1 MESTLDGIPRTYII
15 KRSQHYGYGFVAG
28 SEFPTMIKVIE
39 PNGPSNKRLLPG
51 DVIMAV
57 NGIDVEN
64 ATRDQIIKM
73 IQLCNDQIEIK
84 VRQASYEE
92 MIRAKNLADPKFYTF
107 NKSNNN
113 FQRFQAGNRPQ
124 PLSPPNQSPLNRLV
138 TSISQQQEQLTSNS
152 PFSPFTN
159 GNTPPVQIKPFNTVL
174 KQKSS
179 NGIDRDENNNG
190 RMTIGR
196 SRPNYGRHSPVPQRC
211 KSSVDGPQNSH
222 LNKKPGDPENDQPL
236 LKRSNTMRPSKPSNK
251 VMEIFKVVIK
261 IFFETGH
268 TRVLTYNQDTTV
280 GVILETLS
288 ARSTANTPYSEQ
300 IKRYFGL
307 ALTLDI
313 NVKGSPKE
321 QAPKSKLLHILDEND
336 SIMKIRQLPYATSIR
351 LLYRMVYPPSDVSS
365 LYIQDKVAFEYLYQQ
380 SCNDLEHERFVP
392 ELDQETALKL
402 CALRL
407 LEYVHTNYSKA
418 HGNSKD
424 PKVYIKLIK
433 DSPGIKSFLPLSMAN
448 SLDKKG
454 KKKIS
459 ARMAEHLKKNFVE
472 FDFEPPKVKSTTNLN
487 RYTSTSFHELSLP
500 EMQSSPSEY
509 IKLLFLHYLSQ
520 LPCYGNYKW
529 PVRAPTGT
537 VERTSGGDCSSSLE
551 SVPRTS
557 DSSPLIKQDRN
568 LNSHS
573 INNRLDNS
581 SNNNISRL
589 AQMNSMRS
597 LSSVQSS
604 SNSQP
609 TDQADMVQ
617 TPSIE
622 SISSITFN
630 MQNSPSPQ
638 QTPIYSQQ
646 QIESYNTPMTGSRM
660 HPSPSPMFSQ
670 QDYIPAKKHQDNNS
684 IDRHYGQRYQPLKE
698 RPIEELLKTVILLP
712 PPPPSPPMFDDTQMR
727 RGGGLKPPTSHLTQI
742 LTDRDLERLR
752 VPPPPRILN

>member
-1 MESTLDGIPRTYII
+1 MEHALETPRTYII

-28 SEFPTMIKVIE
+28 CEFPTMVKVIE
-39 PNGPSNKRLLPG
+39 PNGPSNRRLLPG
-51 DVIMAV
+51 DIIMAV

-64 ATRDQIIKM
+64 ASREQIIKM

-84 VRQASYEE
+84 VRQARYEE
-92 MIRAKNLADPKFYTF
+92 LLRAKNLADPKFYTF
-107 NKSNNN
+107 NKLDNSPQKFHASN
-113 FQRFQAGNRPQ
+113 RQ
-124 PLSPPNQSPLNRLV
+124 PPFPPPNPSPLNRLV
-138 TSISQQQEQLTSNS
+138 TSISQQHERLTPNS
-152 PFSPFTN
+152 PFTSFTN
-159 GNTPPVQIKPFNTVL
+159 GNTPPVQLKPFNTVL
-174 KQKSS
+174 KQKS
-179 NGIDRDENNNG
+179 NNG
-190 RMTIGR
+190 LNQDTINNGHMTIGKTR
-196 SRPNYGRHSPVPQRC
+196 QSYGRHSPIPQRC
-211 KSSVDGPQNSH
+211 KSSVDGPQNGH
-222 LNKKPGDPENDQPL
+222 LNKKPGDSENNQPL
-236 LKRSNTMRPSKPSNK
+236 LKRSNTMRPSKPPSK

-288 ARSTANTPYSEQ
+288 ARSTANTPHSEQ

-313 NVKGSPKE
+313 NVKGGLKE
-321 QAPKSKLLHILDEND
+321 QVSKSKLLYILDEND

-351 LLYRMVYPPSDVSS
+351 LLYRMVYPPSDVSA
-365 LYIQDKVAFEYLYQQ
+365 LYIQDRVAFEYLYQQ
-380 SCNDLEHERFVP
+380 SCNDLEHERFCP
-392 ELDQETALKL
+392 ELDEETVLKL

-407 LEYVHTNYSKA
+407 LEYVHTNYSKG

-424 PKVYIKLIK
+424 PKVYIKLVK
-433 DSPGIKSFLPLSMAN
+433 DSPGIKCFLPLSIAS

-454 KKKIS
+454 KKKLS
-459 ARMAEHLKKNFVE
+459 ARLAEHLKRNFEE

-509 IKLLFLHYLSQ
+509 IKLLFLNYLSQ

-529 PVRAPTGT
+529 PVRSSTCT
-537 VERTSGGDCSSSLE
+537 IERNSGGDCSSSLE

-568 LNSHS
+568 PNSHN
-573 INNRLDNS
+573 INGRLDHS
-581 SNNNISRL
+581 SNNSRL

-609 TDQADMVQ
+609 ADQPDMIQ

-638 QTPIYSQQ
+638 QTTLYSQQ
-646 QIESYNTPMTGSRM
+646 QIESYNNSMTGTRTN
-660 HPSPSPMFSQ
+660 PSPSSMFSQ
-670 QDYIPAKKHQDNNS
+670 HNYIPAKKQQDNNS
-684 IDRHYGQRYQPLKE
+684 IDRHYGQHYQPVRVK
-698 RPIEELLKTVILLP
+698 PIEELLKTVILLP
-712 PPPPSPPMFDDTQMR
+712 PPPPSPTMFDDMPVGRSSGQKT
-727 RGGGLKPPTSHLTQI
+727 PTSHLTQI

-752 VPPPPRILN
+752 VPPPPKILN